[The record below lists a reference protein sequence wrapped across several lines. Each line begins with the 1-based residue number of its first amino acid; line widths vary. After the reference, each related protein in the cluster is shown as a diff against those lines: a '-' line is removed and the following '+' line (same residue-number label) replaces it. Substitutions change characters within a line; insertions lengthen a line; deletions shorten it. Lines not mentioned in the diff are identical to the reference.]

1 MAKNGAYSKEMSDKT
16 EISSWE
22 NKTAGSSASRR
33 SKKTKAK
40 QAYGSR

>member
-16 EISSWE
+16 QISSWE
-22 NKTAGSSASRR
+22 NNPAGSSASRR

-40 QAYGSR
+40 KAYESR